1 MARSKRGDADKTCD
15 ASRFGSGEDMGCASN
30 IPAFETSRVGR
41 INDASDM
48 QNGIGAFAQFGEAS
62 DIA

>member
-1 MARSKRGDADKTCD
+1 MARSKRGDADKTVY
-15 ASRFGSGEDMGCASN
+15 ASQLGSGEDMGCACD

-48 QNGIGAFAQFGEAS
+48 QDSIGAFAQFGEAS